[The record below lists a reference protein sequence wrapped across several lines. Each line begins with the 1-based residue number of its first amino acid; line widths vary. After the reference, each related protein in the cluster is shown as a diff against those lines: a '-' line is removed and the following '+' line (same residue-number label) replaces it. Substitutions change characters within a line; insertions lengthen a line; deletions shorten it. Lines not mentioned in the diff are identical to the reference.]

1 MKQTLIA
8 LLATLA
14 ITATAAPY
22 AYDTQTGAWHASR
35 TSLPQSR
42 GQVSSLRTA
51 SSETL
56 AAVGIISPCVDDPTP
71 EGMVRVGWQ
80 PTPAVIDGIAHRIPV
95 CITQAEHD
103 AAQAAQQA
111 AQDAA
116 EAERRAAPIV
126 YEQSIE
132 TPSIILPSDSQ
143 GIGYEIFAA
152 DDGTLLKIVA
162 HASPLKTKAER
173 DALKQAVLAAHYA
186 AKTASKAKSD
196 AVKTKGAKIKKA
208 EDLLPIIE
216 ALQAQIDALTGG
228 GQ

>member
-51 SSETL
+51 SPQTL
-56 AAVGIISPCVDDPTP
+56 AGVGIISPCVDDPTP

-80 PTPAVIDGIAHRIPV
+80 PTPPIIDGIAHRIPV
-95 CITQAEHD
+95 CIMQAEHD

-116 EAERRAAPIV
+116 EADRKATPLV
-126 YEQSIE
+126 YDQPIE

-162 HASPLKTKAER
+162 HASPLKTKEER
-173 DALKQAVLAAHYA
+173 DALKDAAKSAHYA
-186 AKTASKAKSD
+186 RKADGKAKSD
-196 AVKTKGAKIKKA
+196 GVKAKGAKIKKV

-216 ALQAQIDALTGG
+216 ALQAQIDALSAA
-228 GQ
+228 Q